1 MHSLQKFCVRTFCL
15 VAILLLAVLPMIQ
28 NKQTT
33 RAGTISSAAIS
44 VASSTESAST
54 TYTITFTPATAATEQ
69 SSVSLGFQS
78 PPDTKFGINNAAVA
92 TGSSAVFTGIGFLDT
107 QYGGISV
114 NASSLPAEVL
124 TLKLSGITNPSK
136 AGKYSVW
143 IETRS
148 GFSSLDSG
156 SASVT
161 IGTIGVQGTVS
172 LPGNAGN
179 AQYVYVEAQDS
190 TDFGIRFGSST
201 DENGEYGIGG
211 LTSGKS
217 YTIQVFLSGDPNSNT
232 TGYASPEPA
241 TITYAGTPITQNFTL
256 AQATKSVSGTMVRST
271 SVAVANGRVAAMRM
285 DGPGFVNTT
294 TNSAGEYSMT
304 MTGGKWEI
312 RPDTW
317 VGPGQV
323 APDYTFSG
331 PGNQIKFVKDSSVET
346 KTGVNFTVIIA
357 NSIITGTVS
366 PVPSGGMAGIGIHN
380 RGGFGTGTQLQS
392 NGTFSARV
400 PAGVYEIELFT
411 DMRQNSG
418 DKYMM
423 PSMDPV
429 SVGSNETKNVGTI
442 TLVKMDKTITATVK
456 ESVGSQG
463 LPNMMVG
470 CFRPRGGGFSM
481 GMTDSN
487 GSASIPVTAGEW
499 GCMANGGMGG
509 PKGGE
514 GEGGGPGGPG
524 GPAAFLRQMNFIQTA
539 QAAETQQES
548 TYVIMGG
555 PQFVKITDTATIAF
569 SAVIA
574 DKTISVIVADPD
586 GNPVQE
592 FGFIEA
598 EPTGSTDGNFG
609 KGGGLGAPIDPNMP
623 GMASIK
629 VPAGVYDLRM
639 MTPPGSDYS
648 SGDPVSVDV
657 TAGNATATIRLL
669 LNDSTI
675 SGTLKDEDGV
685 TVTGVMAFVSA
696 TNSKGGFIPGDTNSS
711 TGAYSMRV
719 PSAGG
724 ALNLGYFVDP
734 DSGYFQ
740 QPFTDATVTPVANAT
755 ATKNIVMKK
764 ATATVNV
771 TVKDPD
777 GNAVANAF
785 VEADN
790 RKAEKITKMD
800 HFFNFGNKT
809 DADGKVT
816 LRFPAD
822 TFKFKAFLSPETL
835 RANKWMPPKS
845 VEYTLAKNSTTDV
858 TLTFQSANVVLSGTV
873 SKSDGT
879 AVSEAFITA
888 YSNNGESIEVPTGT
902 DGKYS
907 VNITS
912 GEWHIVAEKDET
924 TTSSAQVTPLISND
938 VAIDTSAST
947 TITSNLTVTAGDA
960 LSTPLTSTFDSDN
973 SKAIRFTDGALNG
986 TVISIPQDALDS
998 DGTGDNVTIT
1008 AQSTVEV
1015 PRQLLD
1021 KPLGGAGVDITA
1033 QTSQGQSVT
1042 SANSTVAIT
1051 IPVERQDMENA
1062 GLTLSDFGTKATMSY
1077 YDEENGKWAPVE
1089 GSVTAIEKDFNE
1101 DGDTTD
1107 ATDQILVTGQT
1118 SHFTTFAVTAATDT
1132 IAPSAPTGITATAG
1146 AEKVTLSWTNPTDAD
1161 FTGIKIYRSTTSG
1174 TVGDLVTTIASTTT
1188 ASYENTGLTG
1198 GTKYYFVVR
1207 SYDSSGNISINTA
1220 QVNATPTA
1228 STALPATGANM
1239 KNFIWMLLLIIP
1251 LIGLGIK
1258 NRKLRLS

>member
-1 MHSLQKFCVRTFCL
+1 MHYLRKFFVRTLCL
-15 VAILLLAVLPMIQ
+15 VAILILAVVPMIQ

-33 RAGTISSAAIS
+33 RAGTISSASVS
-44 VASSTESAST
+44 VASSAESTST
-54 TYTITFTPATAATEQ
+54 TYTITFTPTTASTEQ
-69 SSVSLGFQS
+69 SSVNLGFQS
-78 PPDTKFGINNAAVA
+78 PPDTKFGVGNVAVA
-92 TGSSAVFTGIGFLDT
+92 TGSSAIFTSIGFKDT
-107 QYGGISV
+107 QYGSVSV
-114 NASSLPAEVL
+114 NASSLPAEEL

-143 IETRS
+143 IETHAGYS
-148 GFSSLDSG
+148 TLDSG
-156 SASVT
+156 STSVT

-172 LPGNAGN
+172 LPGNGV
-179 AQYVYVEAQDS
+179 AQHVWVEAQDS

-241 TITYAGTPITQNFTL
+241 TITYAGTPVTQNFTL

-271 SVAVANGRVAAMRM
+271 GVAVANGRVSAMRM

-294 TNSAGEYSMT
+294 TNSAGAYTMT

-331 PGNQIKFVKDSSVET
+331 PGNQIKFVKDSSVES

-357 NSIITGTVS
+357 NSLITGTVT
-366 PVPSGGMAGIGIHN
+366 PVPTGNAGIGIHN
-380 RGGFGTGTQLQS
+380 KNGFGTGTQLEQ
-392 NGTFSARV
+392 NGAFSARV

-411 DMRQNSG
+411 DMRQGSG
-418 DKYMM
+418 DKYAM

-429 SVGSNETKNVGTI
+429 SVGSDETKNIGAI
-442 TLVKMDKTITATVK
+442 TLIKMDKIITATVK
-456 ESVGSQG
+456 ESVNQQG

-481 GMTDSN
+481 GITDAN

-509 PKGGE
+509 PKGEGGE
-514 GEGGGPGGPG
+514 GAGPGGPE
-524 GPAAFLRQMNFIQTA
+524 AFLRQLKFIQTA
-539 QAAETQQES
+539 QAVATQQES

-555 PQFVKITDTATIAF
+555 PKFVKITDTATIAF

-598 EPTGSTDGNFG
+598 EPAGSTDNDFG

-629 VPAGVYDLRM
+629 VPAGVYNLRM

-648 SGDPVSVDV
+648 SGDVVSVDV

-675 SGTLKDEDGV
+675 SGALKDEDGA

-696 TNSKGGFIPGDTNSS
+696 TNSKGGFIPGDANPA

-724 ALNLGYFVDP
+724 SLNLGYFVDP

-740 QPFTDATVTPVANAT
+740 QPFTDATVTPVSGAT
-755 ATKNIVMKK
+755 VTKDIVMKK
-764 ATATVNV
+764 ANTTINV
-771 TVKDPD
+771 TVKDPS

-790 RKAEKITKMD
+790 RKAEKATKMD
-800 HFFNFGNKT
+800 HFFNFGNTT
-809 DADGKVT
+809 DVDGKIT
-816 LRFPAD
+816 LRLPAD

-835 RANKWMPPKS
+835 RANNWMPPKS
-845 VEYTLAKNSTTDV
+845 SEYTLAKDSTTDV
-858 TLTFQSANVVLSGTV
+858 TLTFQTADVVLSGTV
-873 SKSDGT
+873 SKTDGT
-879 AVSEAFITA
+879 VVSQAFITA
-888 YSNNGESIEVPTGT
+888 YSNNGESIEVPTDT

-907 VNITS
+907 VNVTS
-912 GEWHIVAEKDET
+912 GEWHVVAEKDET
-924 TTSSAQVTPLISND
+924 STSSAQVTPLISDD
-938 VAIDTSAST
+938 VAIDTSASKS
-947 TITSNLTVTAGDA
+947 ITKNLTVASGDA

-973 SKAIRFTDGALNG
+973 SKAVRFTDGSLDGA
-986 TVISIPQDALDS
+986 TISIPQDALDS
-998 DGTGDNVTIT
+998 DGTGENITIT

-1021 KPLGGAGVDITA
+1021 KPLGGSGIDISV
-1033 QTSQGQSVT
+1033 QSSQGQSIT
-1042 SANSTVAIT
+1042 STNSSVVIT
-1051 IPVERQDMENA
+1051 IPVKKQDMENA
-1062 GLTLSDFGTKATMSY
+1062 GLTLADFGTKATMSY

-1089 GSVTAIEKDFNE
+1089 GSVTAIEKDQNG
-1101 DGDTTD
+1101 DGDLTD
-1107 ATDQILVTGQT
+1107 GTDQILVTGQT

-1146 AEKVTLSWTNPTDAD
+1146 TEKITLGWTKPTDAD
-1161 FTGIKIYRSTTSG
+1161 FTGIKIYRSTTAG

-1188 ASYENTGLTG
+1188 ASYENTGLTA
-1198 GTKYYFVVR
+1198 GTKYYYVVR
-1207 SYDSSGNISINTA
+1207 SYDSSGNISTNTT

-1228 STALPATGANM
+1228 SSALPATGSNSL
-1239 KNFIWMLLLIIP
+1239 NLIWLLILAIP
-1251 LIGLGIK
+1251 LVLIRYK
-1258 NRKLRLS
+1258 SYKVSKA